1 LEKINFFVFY
11 TLSFKRRSD
20 MRYTEWER
28 IYEEIIKDFGFDR
41 ARDEEAARVASE
53 LLAYKRRTGEKTVK
67 EEVEALIRGNRV
79 LVCGNAPRLERD
91 LREKEKEFDVP
102 HTYVV
107 IAADGATSV
116 LLRNGIIPEII
127 CTDLDGT
134 IADII
139 TANRLGSIVVVHAH
153 GDNIAML
160 RKVVPALNEH
170 VLCTTQSRPL
180 SPYRACGVGGQ
191 SPTVYNFGGFTD
203 GDRCVFLAKEF
214 GAQSIE
220 LIGFDF
226 EDEQVSERKRKKL
239 KWAKRLI
246 EDIL

>member
-1 LEKINFFVFY
+1 
-11 TLSFKRRSD
+11 
-20 MRYTEWER
+20 MRYPEWEP
-28 IYEEIIKDFGFDR
+28 IYEEILKDFGFDR

-53 LLAYKRRTGEKTVK
+53 LLAYKRGTGEEIVK
-67 EEVEALIRGNRV
+67 EEVEALIRGKKV
-79 LVCGNAPRLERD
+79 LVCGNAPCLERD
-91 LREKEKEFDVP
+91 IRAKAKEFDGLD
-102 HTYVV
+102 TCVV

-116 LLRNGIIPEII
+116 LLRNGIIPDIV

-139 TANRLGSIVVVHAH
+139 TANRLGSVAVVHAH
-153 GDNIAML
+153 GDNIEML
-160 RKVVPALNEH
+160 RKVIPALNEH
-170 VLCTTQSRPL
+170 VLCTTQSEPRPD
-180 SPYRACGVGGQ
+180 VH
-191 SPTVYNFGGFTD
+191 NFGGFTD

-220 LIGFDF
+220 LVGFEF

-246 EDIL
+246 RAVL